1 MPKGVHIIDLKSD
14 TVKNYPLKKSRK
26 LLVKEISL
34 RDHISPLELKT
45 SIEDTDLIRKRLSR
59 LIQDE
64 LEILPKQENLPVF
77 KVLVDLEIEPG
88 CKLAKTRRKLM

>member
-1 MPKGVHIIDLKSD
+1 MIDLKTD
-14 TVKNYPLKKSRK
+14 TVKNYALKKSRK
-26 LLVKEISL
+26 LLVKEVNL

-59 LIQDE
+59 LIHDE

-88 CKLAKTRRKLM
+88 CKFS